1 MKIKNTL
8 LLITDKAM
16 RKVYNEPCIDS
27 KSVKIIDCE
36 SIRRLNFLSKENQ
49 ILDIC
54 DSVYPFLIFGSSNFH
69 HLVALHIKN
78 LYKKIGCPLQLILI
92 DRHMDA
98 QSYNPDTKELH
109 CGNWVSYCFHKG
121 WLRNIIIIGSNND
134 YKMSSFD
141 HSLIKKNVLTYCQN
155 INSKK
160 IETLIHKDVPTYVSI
175 DTDVLNLPND
185 WGKGRVSLEELLN
198 ASFWNAVN
206 RDNCYGAS
214 ILGHVTDNRRIVD
227 FLKVSFKSSNKI
239 LSKLSIFEIINGF
252 FYTFFTKLWA
262 SITTKP
268 LPMAEQLTIMQKI
281 YNFMFLKVIC

>member
-8 LLITDKAM
+8 LLITDNIM
-16 RKVYNEPCIDS
+16 RKVYNESCFDRKTVEIIDS
-27 KSVKIIDCE
+27 E
-36 SIRRLNFLSKENQ
+36 SIRCLNFISEEKNIFEISNCTL
-49 ILDIC
+49 
-54 DSVYPFLIFGSSNFH
+54 PFFISGSSNFH
-69 HLVALHIKN
+69 HLVSLHIN
-78 LYKKIGCPLQLILI
+78 NMFKKIGCPLQLILI

-98 QSYNPDTKELH
+98 EKYNPDTKELH
-109 CGNWVSYCFHKG
+109 CGNWVSYCFYKG
-121 WLRNIIIIGSNND
+121 WLRNIIILGSNND

-160 IETLIHKDVPTYVSI
+160 IETLIHMDVPTYVSI

-185 WGKGRVSLEELLN
+185 WGKGRVSLEDLLN
-198 ASFWNAVN
+198 ASFWNVVN

-227 FLKVSFKSSNKI
+227 FLKVSFKSSGKI

-268 LPMAEQLTIMQKI
+268 LPITEQLSIIQKI
-281 YNFMFLKVIC
+281 YNFLYLKVIC